1 MGAQKISQR
10 GNRTGQ
16 TISRPSEN
24 TFVEKLNA
32 FLDKRLTFLFFL
44 SLIFIAILS
53 YALFDVRISLSG
65 DDSAYIERGKRFLEY
80 GNYPGYQGP
89 LYPVFLS
96 FFMAIFGMNIVL
108 LKVVS
113 LFCILGF
120 QTFTFLTLR
129 HRVPALLTSAVLL
142 LVVLCQSDL

>member
-53 YALFDVRISLSG
+53 YALFDEIGRASCT
-65 DDSAYIERGKRFLEY
+65 D
-80 GNYPGYQGP
+80 
-89 LYPVFLS
+89 
-96 FFMAIFGMNIVL
+96 
-108 LKVVS
+108 
-113 LFCILGF
+113 
-120 QTFTFLTLR
+120 
-129 HRVPALLTSAVLL
+129 
-142 LVVLCQSDL
+142 